1 MQNDESLEKLSSS
14 KDLSEIADSIMRESD
29 PEKIKDLTELFNINA
44 KKKKIVRASKVN
56 ELLDLV
62 SAEMSTRLETM
73 PDTFSNDVLLNY
85 WKVLEDS
92 SMKLTSDENEVKDNK
107 LISLTQN
114 NQVNILTESD
124 LNTRSR
130 KNVTEAVRKIL
141 QNISNS
147 QVDEIEGD
155 ENG

>member
-147 QVDEIEGD
+147 QVDEIESD

>member
-114 NQVNILTESD
+114 NLIFF
-124 LNTRSR
+124 
-130 KNVTEAVRKIL
+130 
-141 QNISNS
+141 
-147 QVDEIEGD
+147 
-155 ENG
+155 

>member
-1 MQNDESLEKLSSS
+1 MEDDKKPVELEKRSELSQ
-14 KDLSEIADSIMRESD
+14 IADAIVKESD
-29 PEKIKDLTELFNINA
+29 PQKIKDLTELFNSNA
-44 KKKKIVRASKVN
+44 NKRKIVRASKVN

-73 PDTFSNDVLLNY
+73 PSTFTNDVLLNY

-92 SMKLTSDENEVKDNK
+92 ASKSTSQESGVNDSK

-114 NQVNILTESD
+114 NQVNILSNSD
-124 LNTRSR
+124 LDTRSR

-141 QNISNS
+141 QNISAEAIDKEEEETN
-147 QVDEIEGD
+147 D
-155 ENG
+155 